1 MLDKVISF
9 TLYICAGIKYY
20 FNAETKA
27 NNSPDTFVRKEKEEP
42 LTLLMLYLKQ
52 NQEAKLVRIL
62 ISYEELCPY
71 RL

>member
-1 MLDKVISF
+1 M
-9 TLYICAGIKYY
+9 CAVGIKYY
-20 FNAETKA
+20 FNAVSETKA
-27 NNSPDTFVRKEKEEP
+27 NNSLDTFVRKEKEG
-42 LTLLMLYLKQ
+42 LLMLLMLYLKQ

>member
-42 LTLLMLYLKQ
+42 LTLAFDAISKT
-52 NQEAKLVRIL
+52 EPRGETGSDTDIL
-62 ISYEELCPY
+62 
-71 RL
+71 